1 MRLKIYSVLDQMA
14 LAQIQTE
21 CEVLWKTIYDLY
33 VDDLLTGEDSVEA
46 TTLLI
51 RGLQELMA
59 KGGFTLA
66 KLGILTSQNP
76 WANKHRYWIVKVL
89 VWLNKVISK
98 RCFVCKRFTEKLQQ
112 QMMSVHPEER
122 INPGMEPFSVI
133 GLDFLSPVYIRD
145 DSGKKE
151 NCIKGWIW
159 SFYMWY
165 IKDSSS

>member
-76 WANKHRYWIVKVL
+76 WANKFERSFNMDSRG
-89 VWLNKVISK
+89 NKEYQIHGFGDASK
-98 RCFVCKRFTEKLQQ
+98 DCFAAA
-112 QMMSVHPEER
+112 
-122 INPGMEPFSVI
+122 
-133 GLDFLSPVYIRD
+133 VYIFVND
-145 DSGKKE
+145 DFGNSK
-151 NCIKGWIW
+151 CIFLIAK
-159 SFYMWY
+159 SRLAPKNRYPLPDRSY
-165 IKDSSS
+165 